1 MPKNNK
7 KQGEKT
13 SKNVT
18 DPEITEPTPAAGQE
32 AADEPGRKETTPVTQ
47 ANPVETV
54 PGDNPEKAAKTPKVT
69 DSLTKIGRAILKTNP
84 AMPVVY
90 MTADG
95 RGFYEKNDADNHAKT
110 LTNRAVTPVKR

>member
-18 DPEITEPTPAAGQE
+18 DPEITVPTPAAGQE
-32 AADEPGRKETTPVTQ
+32 AADEPGREETTP
-47 ANPVETV
+47 
-54 PGDNPEKAAKTPKVT
+54 AKTPKVT
-69 DSLTKIGRAILKTNP
+69 DSLTKIGRVILKTNP